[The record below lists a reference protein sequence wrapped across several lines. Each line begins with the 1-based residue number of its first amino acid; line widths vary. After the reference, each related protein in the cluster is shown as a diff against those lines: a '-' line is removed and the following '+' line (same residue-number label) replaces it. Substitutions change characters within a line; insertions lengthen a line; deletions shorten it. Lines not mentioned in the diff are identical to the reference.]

1 MRTAVASTDALLAF
15 LTTLPGERASA
26 RHVAAVFAHPDDE
39 TISCGAA
46 LSRLDGVVFVLVTD
60 GSPRDE
66 RDAQRL
72 GFYDWETYAGARQ
85 RELSRALDH
94 AGVQI
99 GRRHHLGIADQEA
112 AHHLARL
119 TRRFVLFLREHRIR
133 VVVTHAYEGGHP
145 DHDATAFAVHCA
157 VRVLRRE
164 DWRIGVVEV
173 PLYHLGAAGAV
184 RGVFAGPPSAE
195 QVVVPLDLSQLSLKQ
210 RMRSAHVTQVSI
222 IDKFDLTT
230 ERFRP
235 APAYRFAE
243 LPNDGQLYYAR
254 YEWGLTG
261 ETWLRLA
268 NAALTE
274 LGLTEEP
281 C

>member
-39 TISCGAA
+39 TLSCGAA
-46 LSRLDGVVFVLVTD
+46 LARLDGVVFVLVTD

-99 GRRHHLGIADQEA
+99 ARRHYLGIADQDA

-119 TRRFVLFLREHRIR
+119 TRRFVRLFRENRIR
-133 VVVTHAYEGGHP
+133 VVLTHTYEGGHP

-157 VRVLRRE
+157 VRILRRE
-164 DWRIGVVEV
+164 DWHIGIVEV
-173 PLYHLGAAGAV
+173 PLYHQGAAAV
-184 RGVFAGPPSAE
+184 LRGVFAGPRSADE
-195 QVVVPLDLSQLSLKQ
+195 VVVHLDPAQLSLKQ
-210 RMRSAHVTQVSI
+210 RMRSAHETQASI

-243 LPNDGQLYYAR
+243 LPNNGQLYYAR

-268 NAALTE
+268 NGALTE
-274 LGLTEEP
+274 LGLTEAP